1 MTKREHPL
9 KGEFDTA
16 TARWERTTHE
26 DGTPAALEIGY
37 ADNGLVALRMAEDPD
52 GDILIYTPSEWEA
65 FVEGVRDGEFDIETW
80 DDEPIVE
87 IIEDDEDEPE
97 VTAKTE
103 PKAETDAELEA
114 RIMDEVGD
122 NPAGRPATN

>member
-87 IIEDDEDEPE
+87 IIEDDEDEIE
-97 VTAKTE
+97 
-103 PKAETDAELEA
+103 KAETDAEVEA
-114 RIMDEVGD
+114 RIMDEVGEK
-122 NPAGRPATN
+122 PAGQSASN

>member
-37 ADNGLVALRMAEDPD
+37 ADNGLVALRMAEDPE
-52 GDILIYTPSEWEA
+52 GDVLIYTPSEWEA

-87 IIEDDEDEPE
+87 IIDDEDD
-97 VTAKTE
+97 TE
-103 PKAETDAELEA
+103 DDAKAETDAEVEA

-122 NPAGRPATN
+122 RPAGRTAAE

>member
-37 ADNGLVALRMAEDPD
+37 ADNGLVALRMADNPE
-52 GDILIYTPSEWEA
+52 GDVLIYTPSEWEA

-87 IIEDDEDEPE
+87 IIEDDEDEDEPAA
-97 VTAKTE
+97 TAADGTE
-103 PKAETDAELEA
+103 QADSG
-114 RIMDEVGD
+114 DEQ
-122 NPAGRPATN
+122 PASK

>member
-37 ADNGLVALRMAEDPD
+37 ADNGLVALRMAEEPE

-65 FVEGVRDGEFDIETW
+65 FVDGVRDGEFDIETW

-87 IIEDDEDEPE
+87 IIEDDEDETE
-97 VTAKTE
+97 TA
-103 PKAETDAELEA
+103 EA
-114 RIMDEVGD
+114 
-122 NPAGRPATN
+122 PAKS

>member
-87 IIEDDEDEPE
+87 IIEDEEDE
-97 VTAKTE
+97 TE
-103 PKAETDAELEA
+103 QGETDAEVEA

-122 NPAGRPATN
+122 KPAGQSASN

>member
-37 ADNGLVALRMAEDPD
+37 ADNGLVALRMAEDPE

-87 IIEDDEDEPE
+87 IIEDDEDDAPIG
-97 VTAKTE
+97 
-103 PKAETDAELEA
+103 KAEDAPADEA
-114 RIMDEVGD
+114 KEA
-122 NPAGRPATN
+122 PANEAEDAPATK

>member
-1 MTKREHPL
+1 
-9 KGEFDTA
+9 
-16 TARWERTTHE
+16 
-26 DGTPAALEIGY
+26 
-37 ADNGLVALRMAEDPD
+37 MAEDPD

>member
-16 TARWERTTHE
+16 AARWERTTHE

-87 IIEDDEDEPE
+87 IIEDDEDEIE
-97 VTAKTE
+97 
-103 PKAETDAELEA
+103 KAETDAEVEA

-122 NPAGRPATN
+122 RPGGEPASK

>member
-37 ADNGLVALRMAEDPD
+37 ADNGLVALRMAEDPE
-52 GDILIYTPSEWEA
+52 GDVLIYTPSEWEA

-87 IIEDDEDEPE
+87 IIDDEDD
-97 VTAKTE
+97 TE
-103 PKAETDAELEA
+103 DDAKAETDAEVEA

-122 NPAGRPATN
+122 GPAGRTAAE

>member
-16 TARWERTTHE
+16 AARWERTTHE

-87 IIEDDEDEPE
+87 IIEDDEDEIE
-97 VTAKTE
+97 
-103 PKAETDAELEA
+103 KAETDAEVEA
-114 RIMDEVGD
+114 RIMDEVGEK
-122 NPAGRPATN
+122 PAGQSASN

>member
-16 TARWERTTHE
+16 AARWERTTHE

-87 IIEDDEDEPE
+87 IIEDEEDE
-97 VTAKTE
+97 TE
-103 PKAETDAELEA
+103 QAETDAEVEA

-122 NPAGRPATN
+122 KPAGQSASN